1 MNVYDFDETIYDGD
15 STRDFCIYLYTHYPK
30 TWLALPRQLKALVC
44 YMTGSLDKTG
54 FKEAFFSMFRY
65 VRDIDAA
72 LDDFWNSHDDRV
84 LEYYLAQKSADDV
97 VVSASPEFI
106 IAPLCKRLGL
116 KHIIGSHVDKRT
128 GLFDGPNCYGEEKVA
143 RFEAAGFEKAAVEKV
158 YSDSLSDT
166 PLARMGKEAH
176 IVTKDG
182 LTDWVAPKQSGMQA
196 FFTLF
201 NKPAA
206 LVAIAAGAVNILTAG
221 HVAKLVVREKKS
233 CPSCTYGVLAA
244 VNTASLVVLLK
255 NTTKGKAKLARTT
268 RAFTTVSVPVVGF
281 GVGVTAA
288 VFALTGMPVLALGAA
303 CVLSVPMMYKGVALF
318 FRKEIAEE
326 QAKKGQVE

>member
-30 TWLALPRQLKALVC
+30 TWLALPRQLKALVG
-44 YMTGSLDKTG
+44 YMSGSLDKTA
-54 FKEAFFSMFRY
+54 FKEAFFSMFSH
-65 VRDIDAA
+65 VKDIDKA
-72 LDDFWNSHDDRV
+72 LADFWAAHQDRV
-84 LEYYLAQKSADDV
+84 LDYYPPQAREDDV

-106 IAPLCKRLGL
+106 VAPMCEHLGIR
-116 KHIIGSHVDKRT
+116 HVIGSRVDKRS
-128 GLFDGPNCYGEEKVA
+128 GHFDGANCYGQEKVV
-143 RFEAAGFEKAAVEKV
+143 RFIEAGFAPEEVEKV

-166 PLARMGKEAH
+166 PLARMGQEAH

-206 LVAIAAGAVNILTAG
+206 LVAIGMGVINVLTAG
-221 HVAKLVVREKKS
+221 HVSKIVVREKKW
-233 CPSCTYGVLAA
+233 CPSCTFGAIMAL
-244 VNTASLVVLLK
+244 NTASFVVLLK
-255 NTTKGKAKLARTT
+255 NITKDKPKLGRTT
-268 RAFTTVSVPVVGF
+268 AAFTTVSVPLTLF
-281 GVGVTAA
+281 GVGTTAL

-303 CVLSVPMMYKGVALF
+303 TLLSVPMMYKGVALY